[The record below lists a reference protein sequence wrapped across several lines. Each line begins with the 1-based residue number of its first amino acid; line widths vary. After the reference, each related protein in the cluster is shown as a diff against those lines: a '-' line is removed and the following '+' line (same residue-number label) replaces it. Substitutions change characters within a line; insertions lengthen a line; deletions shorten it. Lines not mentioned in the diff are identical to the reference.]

1 MNSNDKLA
9 ESMRALADAWRQ
21 SDSPIAQVHAALL
34 DGALA
39 AAPAPSEPAEAVGIV
54 HIGNLVWK
62 IDAHAPDGS
71 LLYVRPQTEPAPD
84 HIPGVGEMVAAR
96 QPRQKEID

>member
-39 AAPAPSEPAEAVGIV
+39 AAPAPSEPA
-54 HIGNLVWK
+54 
-62 IDAHAPDGS
+62 
-71 LLYVRPQTEPAPD
+71 PD
-84 HIPGVGEMVAAR
+84 HIPGVGGMVAAR